1 MYRTNGYGGSSATNE
16 ANGPTPSLTCT
27 NTFTTSFCNLH
38 SPGDGKYYLI
48 HKCTYHLLSSFF
60 LRLFL
65 FLHDLFGFPLHPQ
78 QTHEYNIHPLF
89 HRRTRHRC
97 TSRLA
102 WGKQTSSS
110 CFCSTW
116 PIRTPPPPTA
126 TPPST
131 SPLGR
136 GRWRRRLC
144 CWRLE
149 PHTHWPPR
157 YQNPN
162 PLFIQTL
169 VHQGNITPSH
179 C

>member
-1 MYRTNGYGGSSATNE
+1 MENIC
-16 ANGPTPSLTCT
+16 PTI
-27 NTFTTSFCNLH
+27 
-38 SPGDGKYYLI
+38 YYLAVS
-48 HKCTYHLLSSFF
+48 LSLPLCLISFSQ
-60 LRLFL
+60 
-65 FLHDLFGFPLHPQ
+65 P
-78 QTHEYNIHPLF
+78 HEYNLHPLL
-89 HRRTRHRC
+89 HRRTRPRC

-110 CFCSTW
+110 CFCSIW
-116 PIRTPPPPTA
+116 PIRMPPPPTA

-136 GRWRRRLC
+136 DRWRRQLC

-162 PLFIQTL
+162 PLLIQTL
-169 VHQGNITPSH
+169 LLVPKVPEPQPIVNTNTTTGPQGTRTPTH
-179 C
+179 